1 MALQGLNGCVGSP
14 SLRQASHRCRGSARR
29 LETAVAAVRKSVQPE
44 DSGDL
49 EEVWTGLGSF
59 LTIRRWHW
67 AAAAAA
73 ANVTRGARSITLAFA
88 AALELCHGLARRLE
102 LFRWHLSYFLVAQ
115 LLPDMPVEVQFH
127 DYCCSSGEV
136 IASIVRQ
143 SGFTSDNIT
152 LAEVGVETGETSAE
166 LLALLPERV
175 RLVGVDP
182 FNYQVTAAQLT
193 GLEKEQRELLSLRY
207 KQWWLR
213 GIEAAAEA
221 VYSAAPERAELRKTT
236 SAEAGE
242 RFIEGADL
250 VFLDADHSSVAV
262 ARDIEVWLRV
272 LVARPGVGRRVLAGH
287 DFTLMFPGVLKNV
300 LNLAAELRAGHGHL
314 HGSGVLNL
322 ATNSV
327 WWFNLRKL

>member
-1 MALQGLNGCVGSP
+1 M
-14 SLRQASHRCRGSARR
+14 
-29 LETAVAAVRKSVQPE
+29 
-44 DSGDL
+44 
-49 EEVWTGLGSF
+49 
-59 LTIRRWHW
+59 
-67 AAAAAA
+67 
-73 ANVTRGARSITLAFA
+73 
-88 AALELCHGLARRLE
+88 
-102 LFRWHLSYFLVAQ
+102 
-115 LLPDMPVEVQFH
+115 
-127 DYCCSSGEV
+127 